1 MPQRDYILRQ
11 IDEAGIVLARLVAML
26 FGLKQQ
32 GKSDEG
38 LGLVQQTLKTG
49 LDWDLEALL
58 AIPDEDFIYELTE
71 HKGLSPGHLHK
82 LAEILY
88 ALAENELSTFAHR
101 LRLQAKCLLLYEFLN
116 SSTTAI
122 LDFERNSKIQRL
134 NELMARG

>member
-49 LDWDLEALL
+49 LDWDLETLL
-58 AIPDEDFIYELTE
+58 AIPDEDFIADLTE
-71 HKGLSPGHLHK
+71 NKGLKPENLHK

-88 ALAENELSTFAHR
+88 ALADNDLSAFAQR
-101 LRLQAKCLLLYEFLN
+101 LQLQAKCLLLYEFLN
-116 SSTTAI
+116 NSTTAI
-122 LDFERNSKIQRL
+122 LDFERKTKIQRL
-134 NELMARG
+134 RELLGQA